1 MKDKL
6 IDEIELKLLSEYKLK
21 KRDKPLKLTKDEFR
35 FKEKFLYDNNDNI
48 LNKKFNYLTK
58 AVISIKKDIDIV
70 KIKLKYL
77 MTKDKEGDKKKNKKL
92 NEIKNINSL
101 KKLLKEY
108 ESQ

>member
-48 LNKKFNYLTK
+48 LNKKFN
-58 AVISIKKDIDIV
+58 
-70 KIKLKYL
+70 
-77 MTKDKEGDKKKNKKL
+77 
-92 NEIKNINSL
+92 
-101 KKLLKEY
+101 
-108 ESQ
+108 

>member
-1 MKDKL
+1 
-6 IDEIELKLLSEYKLK
+6 
-21 KRDKPLKLTKDEFR
+21 LKLTKDEFR

-77 MTKDKEGDKKKNKKL
+77 MTKDKEGDQTKNKKL